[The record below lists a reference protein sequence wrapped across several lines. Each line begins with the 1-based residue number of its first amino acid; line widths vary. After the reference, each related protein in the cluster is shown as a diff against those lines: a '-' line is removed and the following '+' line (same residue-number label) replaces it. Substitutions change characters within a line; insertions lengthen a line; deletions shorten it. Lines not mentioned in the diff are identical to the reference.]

1 MKEQPCNGDV
11 VRAMN
16 NEQLAKWLNTAE
28 FNWHFDDPIINWLVR
43 NWLDQPARNEEWGRF
58 WPW

>member
-1 MKEQPCNGDV
+1 
-11 VRAMN
+11 MN
-16 NEQLAKWLNTAE
+16 NEQLAKWLNTVE
-28 FNWHFDDPIINWLVR
+28 FNWYFDDPIR

>member
-11 VRAMN
+11 IRAMN
-16 NEQLAKWLNTAE
+16 NEQLAKWLNTVE
-28 FNWHFDDPIINWLVR
+28 FNWYFDDPIKS
-43 NWLDQPARNEEWGRF
+43 WLDQPAKKEEWGRF